1 MKTKQSAIRATLLEF
16 VLVLVTSI
24 IWNFLRKTGESVLDA
39 FGIAVLTAVFFYAF
53 YPERSE

>member
-1 MKTKQSAIRATLLEF
+1 LEF